1 MKYTNADLFN
11 VLFAPGVD
19 KMMRKKIDEK
29 NKLSIAVRGTA

>member
-1 MKYTNADLFN
+1 VYFFFEK
-11 VLFAPGVD
+11 GVD